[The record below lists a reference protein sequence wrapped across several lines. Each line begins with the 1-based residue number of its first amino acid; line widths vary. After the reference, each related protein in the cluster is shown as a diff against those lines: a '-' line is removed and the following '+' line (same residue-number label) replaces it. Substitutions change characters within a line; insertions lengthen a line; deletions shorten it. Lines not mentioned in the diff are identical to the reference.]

1 MCVYTATITQGVSFM
16 ASQIGIEKV
25 TQEAPPSFALPVL
38 GRETV
43 ANRETEF
50 VTGKIAL
57 DGCCRTGK
65 GEQLKALNAH
75 FTSRGVPTMMLKGDG
90 TRLGAGEAWHDLG
103 SRYWTHRH
111 DYHAGMHTPR
121 SEWDVD
127 AFTLA
132 RENKVWLTALDG
144 IAKVSRSRFALAIF
158 DRSIISRATLAIQRE
173 EHTEGKL
180 TEEQMWPPYL
190 QTPGDEITY
199 AETQPDI
206 LFNLTAPQEVLENR
220 ISQDDYDRA
229 FRMRAVYEYYDDF
242 VRAKEA
248 LPESTTTKIIDLD
261 GEAPIQDNTKIILN
275 HLGEMFPEVEQLRG
289 VPPMYERYT
298 S

>member
-1 MCVYTATITQGVSFM
+1 M
-16 ASQIGIEKV
+16 ASVEQGGFE
-25 TQEAPPSFALPVL
+25 LPVL

-43 ANRETEF
+43 ANRDQEF
-50 VTGKIAL
+50 IIGKIAL

-65 GEQLKALNAH
+65 GEQLKALNSY
-75 FTSRGVPTMMLKGDG
+75 FTSRGVPTMILKGDG

-111 DYHAGMHTPR
+111 DYHAGLHTPR

-127 AFTLA
+127 AYTLA
-132 RENKVWLTALDG
+132 RENKIWLTALEG
-144 IAKVSRSRFALAIF
+144 IAKVSRSRFAIAIF

-173 EHTEGKL
+173 ELSTGHL
-180 TEEQMWPPYL
+180 TEEQMWPPYI
-190 QTPGDEITY
+190 QIPGEEITY

-206 LFNLTAPQEVLENR
+206 LFNLTAPQDVLESR
-220 ISQDDYDRA
+220 ISHEDYDRA

-248 LPESTTTKIIDLD
+248 LPISTTTTIIDLD
-261 GEAPIQDNTKIILN
+261 GEAPIADNTSIILKQ
-275 HLGEMFPEVEQLRG
+275 LGGMFPEVEQLRG
-289 VPPMYERYT
+289 VPPMYEGYT